1 MNKNIHFVISLSL
14 IIFSIFYFFLGFLL
28 NENSAGAGGYEG
40 DFVHSWNNLQIY
52 LNNNLHESLLS
63 KEFYSNRSPLAY
75 ILHEK
80 FNPFIGSHYGY
91 RVSVFLITL
100 LIPILLFFTLQL
112 KFEKINILTL
122 SVLSSIIL
130 FSPYVRT
137 SGYWALEENY
147 GIIFLLLSYIFYNLF
162 FFKKKNN
169 KINLFLLIFSSSL
182 CIYFDL
188 KLVIVPLIVF
198 LKIITSNEIIK
209 YKLISVFLYFIF
221 STPYLYLVYFWKS
234 IFSPKTRLT
243 HEINSSLYL
252 DHVAYIIP
260 ILALYTFPFLFFKA
274 KNFFIIL
281 KNFFKDRLNLIFF
294 ITFAFFTFYIFFI
307 YKPIELS
314 YHANIGKG
322 YLYKIGLLLF
332 ENDVYRKIFFLFSTL
347 SAFIILI
354 LYIEKNVNDWLIIFY
369 LVLLSL
375 FTYPLLQEY
384 LDPLV
389 FLLILLF
396 FKTKINF
403 NYKFV
408 YGLYFYFFCFQ
419 IFANFYYSKS
429 IYKIL

>member
-1 MNKNIHFVISLSL
+1 
-14 IIFSIFYFFLGFLL
+14 
-28 NENSAGAGGYEG
+28 
-40 DFVHSWNNLQIY
+40 
-52 LNNNLHESLLS
+52 
-63 KEFYSNRSPLAY
+63 
-75 ILHEK
+75 
-80 FNPFIGSHYGY
+80 
-91 RVSVFLITL
+91 
-100 LIPILLFFTLQL
+100 
-112 KFEKINILTL
+112 
-122 SVLSSIIL
+122 
-130 FSPYVRT
+130 
-137 SGYWALEENY
+137 
-147 GIIFLLLSYIFYNLF
+147 
-162 FFKKKNN
+162 
-169 KINLFLLIFSSSL
+169 
-182 CIYFDL
+182 
-188 KLVIVPLIVF
+188 VIVPLIVF

-243 HEINSSLYL
+243 HEINSGLYL